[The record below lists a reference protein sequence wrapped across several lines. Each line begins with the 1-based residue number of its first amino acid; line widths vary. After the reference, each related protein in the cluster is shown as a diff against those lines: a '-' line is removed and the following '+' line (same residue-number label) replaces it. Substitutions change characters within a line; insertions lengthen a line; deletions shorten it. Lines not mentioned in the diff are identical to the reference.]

1 MHMSSDADHTP
12 LTTELIALE
21 GAPADKRGVIEFLLD
36 LAADAG
42 RVTDREQALEDLLAR
57 EEEATTGVG
66 MGIGIPHAKSP
77 AVVSPTIAFTRV
89 PDGVDFDAMDDEPA
103 TLIFMLLVPEEG
115 GEEHLQMLSS
125 LSRSLMH
132 EETREALHEAESE
145 ERVQDIV
152 LEAVQ

>member
-1 MHMSSDADHTP
+1 MSSDAEHTP
-12 LTTELIALE
+12 LTTDLIALE

-36 LAADAG
+36 LAVDAD

-66 MGIGIPHAKSP
+66 MGIGIPHAKSA
-77 AVVSPTIAFTRV
+77 AVTAPTIAFTRV
-89 PDGVDFDAMDDEPA
+89 PEGIDFDAMDDEPA

-132 EETREALHEAESE
+132 EETREELHDAESKE
-145 ERVQDIV
+145 HVESIV
-152 LEAVQ
+152 LEAVEE

>member
-1 MHMSSDADHTP
+1 MTTESDHKP

-21 GAPADKRGVIEFLLD
+21 GAPTEKEPCIEFLLD
-36 LAADAG
+36 LAVDAG

-77 AVVSPTIAFTRV
+77 AVTSPTIAFTRID
-89 PDGVDFDAMDDEPA
+89 DGIDFDAMDDEPA
-103 TLIFMLLVPEEG
+103 TLIFMLLVPAEG
-115 GEEHLQMLSS
+115 GDEHLAMLSA

-132 EETREALHEAESE
+132 EENREALHEAESP
-145 ERVQDIV
+145 ERVEQII
-152 LEAVQ
+152 LEAVQG

>member
-1 MHMSSDADHTP
+1 MNSDADHTP
-12 LTTELIALE
+12 LTTDLIALE
-21 GAPADKRGVIEFLLD
+21 GAPANKRGVIEFLLD
-36 LAADAG
+36 LAVDAG
-42 RVTDREQALEDLLAR
+42 RVDDRERALEDLLAR

-77 AVVSPTIAFTRV
+77 AVVSPTIAFTRQ
-89 PDGVDFDAMDDEPA
+89 PEGIDFDAMDDEPA

-132 EETREALHEAESE
+132 EETRDALHEAESE

-152 LEAVQ
+152 LEAVEQ